1 MNLVSIITPVYN
13 SEKFLE
19 ECIQSVVSQAYENWE
34 HILVDDCST
43 DDSVKIIEKYASL
56 DNRVK
61 LIKLSKNSG
70 AGFARNT
77 AIEVAKGKFIAFLDA
92 DDYWHKDKLN
102 KQIAYMLR
110 RDCSFSYT
118 QYYIVEDK
126 SEPKYIVHSPDVV
139 SYKSILKNGYI
150 GCLTAIYD
158 ADKIGKHYMPTV
170 RKRQDWILWI
180 NILKKIGHA
189 YGIQEPLAYYRVG
202 NKSLSN
208 NKFRLVKYNF
218 NVYHKELG
226 MSYIFSVW
234 RMAVFLI
241 HYFYF
246 KIFKIKK
253 LNS

>member
-13 SEKFLE
+13 SEKFLANN
-19 ECIQSVVSQAYENWE
+19 IASVQAQTYTNWE

-43 DDSVKIIEKYASL
+43 DDSVKIIEEYASL

-70 AGFARNT
+70 AGVARNT

-102 KQIAYMLR
+102 KQIAYMLHH
-110 RDCSFSYT
+110 DCSFSYT
-118 QYYIVEDK
+118 QYYIVEGK
-126 SEPKYIVHSPDVV
+126 SEPKYLVQSPDIV

-158 ADKIGKHYMPTV
+158 AEKIGKHYMPVV
-170 RKRQDWILWI
+170 RKRQDWLLWI

-208 NKFRLVKYNF
+208 NKFRLLKYNF

-226 MSYIFSVW
+226 MSYAISVW
-234 RMAVFLI
+234 RMGVFLI

-246 KIFKIKK
+246 KSFKIKK

>member
-1 MNLVSIITPVYN
+1 V
-13 SEKFLE
+13 
-19 ECIQSVVSQAYENWE
+19 QAQTYTNWE

-126 SEPKYIVHSPDVV
+126 SEPKYIVHSPDIV

-158 ADKIGKHYMPTV
+158 ADKIGKHYMPIV

-208 NKFRLVKYNF
+208 NKFRLVKHNF

-226 MSYIFSVW
+226 MSFAFSVW

-246 KIFKIKK
+246 KSFKIKR
-253 LNS
+253 LNA